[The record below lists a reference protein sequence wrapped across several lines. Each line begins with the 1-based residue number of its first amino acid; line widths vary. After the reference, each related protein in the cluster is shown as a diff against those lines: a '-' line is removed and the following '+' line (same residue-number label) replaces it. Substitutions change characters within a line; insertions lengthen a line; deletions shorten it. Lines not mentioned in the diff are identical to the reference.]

1 MLATCVDLKIAV
13 PAKSRSLH
21 TILCRRDPRRTA
33 IWPHIILY
41 VRTAILPGPRFCV
54 LGIRLQNRGPT
65 VTVKIAVLARSR
77 SSPLVGIIVHT
88 IGGGGPR
95 FGEPSVAKSRSDF
108 HVKIAVLTYKLHTK
122 LSIYIILYV
131 RTAILPGPRFCN
143 QHMYPY

>member
-1 MLATCVDLKIAV
+1 MFECVDLKIAV

-77 SSPLVGIIVHT
+77 SSPLVGINMVAVARPYYT
-88 IGGGGPR
+88 ITTPPR
-95 FGEPSVAKSRSDF
+95 QIAGLSLSGNQYGRRS
-108 HVKIAVLTYKLHTK
+108 A
-122 LSIYIILYV
+122 IILYYYNSFSLSP
-131 RTAILPGPRFCN
+131 RTVAGGR
-143 QHMYPY
+143 